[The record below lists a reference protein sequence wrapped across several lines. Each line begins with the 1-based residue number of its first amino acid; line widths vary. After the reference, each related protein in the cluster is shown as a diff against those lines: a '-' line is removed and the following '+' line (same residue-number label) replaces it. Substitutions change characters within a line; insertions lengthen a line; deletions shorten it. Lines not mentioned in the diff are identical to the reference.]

1 MQVLEHEQGDQ
12 GGPEL
17 NLQGVGAGA
26 DEGLDAQVLLQ
37 RLEKEFNLPAL
48 AIDGGDGGGGKVGMV
63 LRNTKVRCWAW
74 SQTSMRRRNISR
86 SALRQLV
93 KEEDDL
99 VALDETAL
107 EDRTALQDAVIG
119 IVLDASDKVHAIGI
133 ERGEPGVVVV
143 AVIENHNGSGLEAQ
157 GSGDA
162 ALVHTAFGNDG
173 IAGQQTLM
181 VEQQMQ
187 FHRAFGAPVL
197 RPVKDRGAE
206 FD

>member
-1 MQVLEHEQGDQ
+1 
-12 GGPEL
+12 
-17 NLQGVGAGA
+17 
-26 DEGLDAQVLLQ
+26 
-37 RLEKEFNLPAL
+37 
-48 AIDGGDGGGGKVGMV
+48 
-63 LRNTKVRCWAW
+63 
-74 SQTSMRRRNISR
+74 MRRRNRSR

-206 FD
+206 FIDSRSFAARRAFYVDYSAVSRAGDLQLGLSARRRVSINSSFGGRQGIWGDFSQRVSPIRT